1 VLLGRAEVPDGGGEL
16 RLMQRGHE
24 FSIMS
29 GSNELMNSR
38 VSGSEKALAT
48 LSCQRLRGRLRPHVL
63 IGGLG
68 MGFTLRS
75 ALAELGPQA
84 RITVAE
90 LVPAVVAWARG
101 PLAEIFKDSLADP
114 RVRLWEGDVGHL
126 IRSCPASYDAI
137 LLDVDNGPV
146 ALSREANEDLYDLQ
160 GLGEARRALRPGG
173 ILSVWSSDP
182 NRSFAERLARA
193 GFAAEEIRVHANG
206 ARRGALHMIWIA
218 TPATQVGNG
227 QNGNLNGP
235 RARGASRG
243 ARNGHA
249 TGLRGN

>member
-1 VLLGRAEVPDGGGEL
+1 
-16 RLMQRGHE
+16 MC
-24 FSIMS
+24 

-48 LSCQRLRGRLRPHVL
+48 LSCRRLRDRPRPHIL

-101 PLAEIFKDSLADP
+101 PLAEIFKDSLEDP
-114 RVRLWEGDVGHL
+114 RVRVWEGDVGHL
-126 IRSCPASYDAI
+126 IRSYPAAYDAI

-146 ALSREANEDLYDLQ
+146 ALSREANENLYDLQ
-160 GLGEARRALRPGG
+160 GLREARRALRPRG

-182 NRSFAERLARA
+182 NRTFAERLARA
-193 GFAAEEIRVHANG
+193 GFAAQEIRAHANG
-206 ARRGALHMIWIA
+206 RRGGALHMIWIA
-218 TPATQVGNG
+218 TPATQVGKG
-227 QNGNLNGP
+227 QVGNPEGVQVE
-235 RARGASRG
+235 RAPDSR
-243 ARNGHA
+243 
-249 TGLRGN
+249 